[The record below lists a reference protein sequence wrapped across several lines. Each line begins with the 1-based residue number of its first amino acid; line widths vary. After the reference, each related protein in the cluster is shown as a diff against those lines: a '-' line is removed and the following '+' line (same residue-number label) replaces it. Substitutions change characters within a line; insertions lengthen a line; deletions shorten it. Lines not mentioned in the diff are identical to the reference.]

1 MGAYGIEAFLANREA
16 RDPDS
21 RRDAA
26 IRRKQTSEET
36 FCNLVSPTRADPTR
50 LVWIG
55 ILSEAIEGPATA
67 ALAWL
72 ARILFPL
79 LLKTAS
85 VFPQH
90 LALGGR
96 LRNCLLE

>member
-1 MGAYGIEAFLANREA
+1 M
-16 RDPDS
+16 
-21 RRDAA
+21 
-26 IRRKQTSEET
+26 RRKQNGEET

-55 ILSEAIEGPATA
+55 LLPEAIEGPATA

-72 ARILFPL
+72 DRILSPL

-96 LRNCLLE
+96 LRDCLLE